1 MLSANSFSM
10 YKINFEGWMFIS
22 DCLNKLL
29 GVYISNR
36 LNKILGDYFLPMYMN
51 IWTLVRLLG
60 ILEFCRVGLMYANLH
75 HCENK
80 IDFSFVEK
88 SFYCGGTL
96 KFSTRCAGP

>member
-1 MLSANSFSM
+1 M
-10 YKINFEGWMFIS
+10 I
-22 DCLNKLL
+22 
-29 GVYISNR
+29 
-36 LNKILGDYFLPMYMN
+36 

-60 ILEFCRVGLMYANLH
+60 ILEFGRLGLMYANLH

-96 KFSTRCAGP
+96 KFSTGSRAVGRYENLWGNS